1 MKNTLSLSGENA
13 RGISMTRS
21 CAADLTKQINSASED
36 LAGMLKRAHD
46 EKAWQALGYETWNA
60 YVKAEIK
67 LCKSRVFQ
75 LLDYETI
82 RQELSESTIVDLPLP
97 TKEAVTREL
106 KKVEPADRPAV
117 YAAAVEAAGGQ
128 QPTAK
133 QVEAAANLEPN
144 GSKKEKFMDVLDR
157 AGIHANNDATWPP
170 PIYERQTRP
179 LTRLAREDQPKAWA
193 AAVEAAGGQQP
204 TARQVESAAS
214 LYTMPKE
221 LKAILA
227 ANEPIAFFH
236 LRKSGELVPATN
248 GRWFIWWTQLDA
260 DGVVGNVAGNKK
272 ADSAERVWEWFL
284 EMESGN
290 NRVAWTFIQSGDDTA
305 FSSENDPL
313 PWKYNHALFTSY
325 DEHLEHVLGIRKGR
339 K

>member
-1 MKNTLSLSGENA
+1 MSAAILQAGAESSIE
-13 RGISMTRS
+13 MTRS
-21 CAADLTKQINSASED
+21 CAADLTRQINSTSED

-46 EKAWQALGYETWNA
+46 EKAWQALGYDDWNS
-60 YVKAEIK
+60 YVKTEIK
-67 LCKSRVFQ
+67 LSSRRVFQ
-75 LLDYETI
+75 LLDFEEI
-82 RQELSESTIVDLPLP
+82 KGQVNRGSLPP
-97 TKEAVTREL
+97 IENERVTREL
-106 KKVEPADRPAV
+106 KQVEPEQRPAV

-133 QVEAAANLEPN
+133 QVE
-144 GSKKEKFMDVLDR
+144 
-157 AGIHANNDATWPP
+157 
-170 PIYERQTRP
+170 
-179 LTRLAREDQPKAWA
+179 
-193 AAVEAAGGQQP
+193 
-204 TARQVESAAS
+204 SAAS
-214 LYTMPKE
+214 LFTMPKE

-236 LRKSGELVPATN
+236 LKKSGELVPATN

-260 DGVVGNVAGNKK
+260 DGVVGNLAGNKK

-284 EMESGN
+284 EMDAGN
-290 NRVAWTFIQSGDDTA
+290 NRVAWEFIEEENPV
-305 FSSENDPL
+305 FSTESDPV

>member
-1 MKNTLSLSGENA
+1 
-13 RGISMTRS
+13 MTRS

-117 YAAAVEAAGGQ
+117 Y
-128 QPTAK
+128 
-133 QVEAAANLEPN
+133 
-144 GSKKEKFMDVLDR
+144 
-157 AGIHANNDATWPP
+157 
-170 PIYERQTRP
+170 
-179 LTRLAREDQPKAWA
+179 A